1 MGETNTPPV
10 SPRDQEPN
18 DSDEEI
24 VGNQNEDED
33 FEVIEVYEEDIENEE
48 GAEGEDGEN
57 EAEGED
63 GMEELDIPDD
73 ALLTF
78 KQHTGKFLL
87 MLIDTMQVTTIFSN
101 ILIFHRFSVLL
112 FLRTQG
118 K

>member
-1 MGETNTPPV
+1 MNSMGETNTPPV

-24 VGNQNEDED
+24 VGTQNEDED

-63 GMEELDIPDD
+63 GMEETDVPDD
-73 ALLTF
+73 AILTF
-78 KQHTGKFLL
+78 KQHSGKCLL
-87 MLIDTMQVTTIFSN
+87 ILRDTT
-101 ILIFHRFSVLL
+101 
-112 FLRTQG
+112 
-118 K
+118 